1 MRFIVQFIVII
12 ITAHLL
18 GLFLPWYA
26 CAAIGFLAGYFLKS
40 RQNFLAGFL
49 AIAVLWT
56 FNAWISDVSSSSS
69 LPLRVAQLIGVGS
82 VGMVYLLTALV
93 GGLVGGFAT
102 MSGAMLK
109 IDN

>member
-1 MRFIVQFIVII
+1 MRFIVQFIAIV

-26 CAAIGFLAGYFLKS
+26 CAAVAFIAGYFLKS
-40 RQNFLAGFL
+40 SQNFLAGFL

-56 FNAWISDVSSSSS
+56 FNAWMADLDSSSS
-69 LPLRVAQLIGVGS
+69 LPLRVAQLLGVGS
-82 VGMVYLLTALV
+82 AGMVYVLTAVV

-109 IDN
+109 TEN